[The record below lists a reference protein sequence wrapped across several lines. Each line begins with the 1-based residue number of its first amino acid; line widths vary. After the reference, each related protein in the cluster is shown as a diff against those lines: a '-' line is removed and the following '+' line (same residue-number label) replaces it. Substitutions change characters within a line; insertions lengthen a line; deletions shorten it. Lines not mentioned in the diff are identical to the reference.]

1 MKNSRY
7 FISKLSNISNS
18 VVKPIKAFTALVLVS
33 FALIIGSAAN
43 ANQQIVYISEDPVA
57 AYGDGNELTISYD
70 ASNANTVGLGL
81 RVHYDSS
88 KITITE
94 FYDFFTQDSI
104 SPPSLDPISDDNN
117 YDDNV
122 ETDVYFTANWASLF
136 AGWPGTVPANL
147 VSIIY
152 TVQTPNTTVLEND
165 QTPINF
171 SYTSNASGY
180 QFVAQNYILPIT
192 NDSDGDGCPDTE
204 DLFPYDASECYDN
217 DGDGIGDNADPNDD
231 NDPLNDDEDAFPFD
245 PTEWE
250 DTDLDGIGNNADD
263 DDDNDGV
270 PDAEDRDPKDPTIGR
285 HTQTISVTGEPIAVI
300 GSSTLVDIAYS
311 TSDDNNQLP
320 GLGFRIHY
328 NSQYLSF
335 NQNIINIDDDIVVNE
350 GPFEDDQDYDNN
362 PATDKFLTLAWASV
376 NGNWPQTELPA
387 TLLSVKFNVLEITEA
402 DMLTSTTVSFS
413 GISVSAGYD
422 FEAINYDM
430 DVLAATWD
438 FDGNGQVDAL
448 TDGLILLRY
457 TFGLSGETL
466 TKGAISPES
475 PLSAS
480 QVEAEVIKA
489 LIIADI
495 DKDGQV
501 DALTDGLIL
510 LRYLFGLTGDA
521 LIAGVISYG
530 AERTTSDDIEAYI
543 TKFIPQ

>member
-1 MKNSRY
+1 MKNINSL
-7 FISKLSNISNS
+7 ISKFTN
-18 VVKPIKAFTALVLVS
+18 KAIRSFKATLALMLVS
-33 FALIIGSAAN
+33 LSLIIGSAAN
-43 ANQQIVYISEDPVA
+43 ANEQIVYVSGEPVA
-57 AYGDGNELTISYD
+57 AYGDGNQLTIAY
-70 ASNANTVGLGL
+70 NATNPNTVGLGL

-94 FYDFFTQDSI
+94 FFDFFNQDSI
-104 SPPSLDPISDDNN
+104 SEPDLDPISDINDYDNN
-117 YDDNV
+117 D
-122 ETDVYFTANWASLF
+122 ETDAYFVANWASLF
-136 AGWPGTVPANL
+136 AGWPGVVPATL
-147 VSIIY
+147 VSFKY
-152 TVQTPNTTVLEND
+152 TVQTPNTAVLEND

-171 SYTSNASGY
+171 TKTSNASGY
-180 QFVAQNYILPIT
+180 QFVAQDYILPIT
-192 NDSDGDGCPDTE
+192 NDSDGDGCPDSE
-204 DLFPYDASECYDN
+204 DIFPYDPTECYDN

-231 NDPLNDDEDAFPFD
+231 NDPRNDDEDAFPFD

-285 HTQTISVTGEPIAVI
+285 HTQTISVVDEPIAVI
-300 GSSTLVDIAYS
+300 GTTTLVDIAYS
-311 TSDDNNQLP
+311 TSDNNNMLP

-328 NSQYLSF
+328 NSAFLSF
-335 NQNIINIDDDIVVNE
+335 NQNIINIDNDIVVNE

-362 PATDKFLTLAWASV
+362 SATDKYLTLAWASV
-376 NGNWPQTELPA
+376 NGNWPEVDLPA
-387 TLLSVKFNVLEITEA
+387 TLLSVKFSVLEIAETDTLE
-402 DMLTSTTVSFS
+402 STRISFS
-413 GISVSAGYD
+413 AISVSSGYD

-457 TFGLSGETL
+457 TFGLTGETM
-466 TKGAISPES
+466 TKGAVAPDS
-475 PLSAS
+475 PLTAS
-480 QVEAEVIKA
+480 QVEEEVIKA

-510 LRYLFGLTGDA
+510 LRYLFGLTGDP
-521 LIAGVISYG
+521 LVAGVISYG
-530 AERTTSDDIEAYI
+530 AERSSAQEIEDYI
-543 TKFIPQ
+543 IKFIPQ

>member
-1 MKNSRY
+1 MKKNLHY
-7 FISKLSNISNS
+7 FISKLSNS
-18 VVKPIKAFTALVLVS
+18 VVKSIKAFTALI
-33 FALIIGSAAN
+33 LISLSLTVGSVVN
-43 ANQQIVYISEDPVA
+43 ANEQIVYVSGEPAA

-70 ASNANTVGLGL
+70 ATNPNTVGLGL

-94 FYDFFTQDSI
+94 FIDFFTQDSI
-104 SPPSLDPISDDNN
+104 SGPSLDPIADNVDYDNN
-117 YDDNV
+117 D
-122 ETDVYFTANWASLF
+122 ETDAYFVANWASLF
-136 AGWPGTVPANL
+136 AGWPGSVPANL
-147 VSIIY
+147 VTIKF
-152 TVQTPNTTVLEND
+152 TVQTPNSTVLEND

-180 QFVAQNYILPIT
+180 QFVAQNYVLPIT

-270 PDAEDRDPKDPTIGR
+270 PDVEDRDPKDPTIGR

-300 GSSTLVDIAYS
+300 GSTTLVDIAYT
-311 TSDDNNQLP
+311 TSDGNNQLP

-350 GPFEDDQDYDNN
+350 GPFDDDQDYDNN
-362 PATDKFLTLAWASV
+362 TATDKFLTLAWASV
-376 NGNWPQTELPA
+376 NGNWPQIELPA
-387 TLLSVKFNVLEITEA
+387 TLLSVKFNVLEVTES
-402 DMLTSTTVSFS
+402 DTLTSTRVGFS
-413 GISVSAGYD
+413 GISVSSGYD

-438 FDGNGQVDAL
+438 FDNNGQVDAL
-448 TDGLILLRY
+448 TDGLVLLRY
-457 TFGLSGETL
+457 TFGLRGETL
-466 TKGAISPES
+466 SKGAIAADSS
-475 PLSAS
+475 FTSS
-480 QVEAEVIKA
+480 QIEEEVIKA

-495 DKDGQV
+495 DKNGEV
-501 DALTDGLIL
+501 DALTDGLVL
-510 LRYLFGLTGDA
+510 LRYLFGLRGDA

-530 AERTTSDDIEAYI
+530 AERTTVQDIESYI
-543 TKFIPQ
+543 IKFLP

>member
-1 MKNSRY
+1 MKNLHY
-7 FISKLSNISNS
+7 FISKLSNS
-18 VVKPIKAFTALVLVS
+18 VVKSINAFTALI
-33 FALIIGSAAN
+33 LISLSLTVGSVAN
-43 ANQQIVYISEDPVA
+43 ANEQILYVSGEPVA

-70 ASNANTVGLGL
+70 ATNPNTVGLGL

-94 FYDFFTQDSI
+94 FNDFFTQDSI
-104 SPPSLDPISDDNN
+104 SGPSLDPIADNFDYDNN
-117 YDDNV
+117 D
-122 ETDVYFTANWASLF
+122 ETDAYFVANWASLF
-136 AGWPGTVPANL
+136 AGWPGSVPANL
-147 VSIIY
+147 VTIKF
-152 TVQTPNTTVLEND
+152 TVQTPNSTVLEND

-171 SYTSNASGY
+171 SYTSKASGY
-180 QFVAQNYILPIT
+180 QFVAQNYVLPIT

-270 PDAEDRDPKDPTIGR
+270 PDVEDRDPKDPTIGR

-300 GSSTLVDIAYS
+300 GSTTLVDIAYS
-311 TSDDNNQLP
+311 TSDGNNQLP

-350 GPFEDDQDYDNN
+350 GPFDDDQDYDNN
-362 PATDKFLTLAWASV
+362 TATDKFLTLAWASV
-376 NGNWPQTELPA
+376 NGNWPQIELPA
-387 TLLSVKFNVLEITEA
+387 TLLSVKFNVLEVTESDTLA
-402 DMLTSTTVSFS
+402 STRVSFS
-413 GISVSAGYD
+413 GISVSSGYD

-438 FDGNGQVDAL
+438 FDNNGQVDAL
-448 TDGLILLRY
+448 TDGLVLLRY
-457 TFGLSGETL
+457 TFGLRGETL
-466 TKGAISPES
+466 SKGAIAADSS
-475 PLSAS
+475 FTSS
-480 QVEAEVIKA
+480 QIEEEVIKA

-495 DKDGQV
+495 DKNGEV
-501 DALTDGLIL
+501 DALTDGLVL
-510 LRYLFGLTGDA
+510 LRYLFGLRGDA

-530 AERTTSDDIEAYI
+530 AERTTVQDIESYI
-543 TKFIPQ
+543 IKFLP

>member
-1 MKNSRY
+1 
-7 FISKLSNISNS
+7 
-18 VVKPIKAFTALVLVS
+18 
-33 FALIIGSAAN
+33 
-43 ANQQIVYISEDPVA
+43 EPVA
-57 AYGDGNELTISYD
+57 AYGDGNQLTIAYD
-70 ASNANTVGLGL
+70 ATNPNTVGLGL

-94 FYDFFTQDSI
+94 FFDFFNQDSI
-104 SPPSLDPISDDNN
+104 SSPDLDPISDINDEDNN
-117 YDDNV
+117 D
-122 ETDVYFTANWASLF
+122 ETDVYFIANWASLF
-136 AGWPGTVPANL
+136 AGWPGVLPATL
-147 VSIIY
+147 VSIKY
-152 TVQTPNTTVLEND
+152 TVQTPNTAVLEND

-171 SYTSNASGY
+171 TTTSNAAGY
-180 QFVAQNYILPIT
+180 QFIAQNYVLDIT
-192 NDSDGDGCPDTE
+192 NDSDGDGCPDSE

-231 NDPLNDDEDAFPFD
+231 NDPRNDDEDAFPFD

-270 PDAEDRDPKDPTIGR
+270 PDAEDRDPTDPTIGR
-285 HTQTISVTGEPIAVI
+285 HTQTISVVDEPIAVI
-300 GSSTLVDIAYS
+300 GSTTMVDIAYS
-311 TSDDNNQLP
+311 TSDNNNMLP

-328 NSQYLSF
+328 NSAFLSF
-335 NQNIINIDDDIVVNE
+335 NQNIINIDNDIVVNE

-362 PATDKFLTLAWASV
+362 SATDKYLTLAWASV
-376 NGNWPQTELPA
+376 NGNWPEVDLPA
-387 TLLSVKFNVLEITEA
+387 TLLTVKFNVIEIAET
-402 DMLTSTTVSFS
+402 DTLGSTRISFS
-413 GISVSAGYD
+413 PISVSSGYD

-457 TFGLSGETL
+457 TFGLTGETM
-466 TKGAISPES
+466 TTGAVAPDSPFS
-475 PLSAS
+475 SS
-480 QVEAEVIKA
+480 QVEDEVIKA

-510 LRYLFGLTGDA
+510 LRYLFGLTGDP
-521 LIAGVISYG
+521 LVAGVISYG
-530 AERTTSDDIEAYI
+530 AERSSAQEIEDYI

>member
-1 MKNSRY
+1 MKNINSL
-7 FISKLSNISNS
+7 ISKFTN
-18 VVKPIKAFTALVLVS
+18 KAIRSFKATLALMLVS
-33 FALIIGSAAN
+33 LSLIIASAAN
-43 ANQQIVYISEDPVA
+43 ANEQIVYVSGEPVA
-57 AYGDGNELTISYD
+57 AYGDGNQLTIAYD
-70 ASNANTVGLGL
+70 ATNPSTTGLGL

-94 FYDFFTQDSI
+94 FFDFLNQDSI
-104 SPPSLDPISDDNN
+104 SSPDLDPISDINDEDNN
-117 YDDNV
+117 D
-122 ETDVYFTANWASLF
+122 ETDAYFIANWASLF
-136 AGWPGTVPANL
+136 AAWPGEVPATL
-147 VSIIY
+147 VSIKY
-152 TVQTPNTTVLEND
+152 TVQTPNTAVLEND

-171 SYTSNASGY
+171 TTTSNAAGY
-180 QFVAQNYILPIT
+180 QFIAQNYVLDIT
-192 NDSDGDGCPDTE
+192 NDSDGDGCPDSE
-204 DLFPYDASECYDN
+204 DLFPYDPTECYDN

-231 NDPLNDDEDAFPFD
+231 NDPRNDDEDAFPFD

-270 PDAEDRDPKDPTIGR
+270 PDAEDRDPTDPTIGR
-285 HTQTISVTGEPIAVI
+285 HTQTISVVDEPIAVI
-300 GSSTLVDIAYS
+300 GSTTLVDIAYS
-311 TSDDNNQLP
+311 TSDNNNMLP

-328 NSQYLSF
+328 NSAFLSF
-335 NQNIINIDDDIVVNE
+335 NQNIINIDNDIVVNE

-362 PATDKFLTLAWASV
+362 SATDKYLTLAWASV
-376 NGNWPQTELPA
+376 NGNWPEVDLPA
-387 TLLSVKFNVLEITEA
+387 TLLSVKFNVLEIAETDTLE
-402 DMLTSTTVSFS
+402 STRISFS
-413 GISVSAGYD
+413 AISVSSGYD

-457 TFGLSGETL
+457 TFGLTGETM
-466 TKGAISPES
+466 TKGAVAPDSPFS
-475 PLSAS
+475 SS
-480 QVEAEVIKA
+480 QVQDEVIKA

-510 LRYLFGLTGDA
+510 LRYLFGLTGDP

-530 AERTTSDDIEAYI
+530 AERSSAQEIEDYI

>member
-1 MKNSRY
+1 MKNINSL
-7 FISKLSNISNS
+7 ISKFTN
-18 VVKPIKAFTALVLVS
+18 KAIRSFKATLALMLVS
-33 FALIIGSAAN
+33 LSLIIASTAN
-43 ANQQIVYISEDPVA
+43 ANEQIVYVSGEPVA
-57 AYGDGNELTISYD
+57 AYGAGNQLTIAYD
-70 ASNANTVGLGL
+70 ATNSSTTGLGL

-94 FYDFFTQDSI
+94 FFDFFNQDSI
-104 SPPSLDPISDDNN
+104 SSPDLDPISDINDYDNN
-117 YDDNV
+117 D
-122 ETDVYFTANWASLF
+122 ETDAFFIANWASLF
-136 AGWPGTVPANL
+136 AGWPGVLPATL
-147 VSIIY
+147 VSIKY
-152 TVQTPNTTVLEND
+152 TVQTPNTAVLEND

-171 SYTSNASGY
+171 TTTSNAAGY
-180 QFVAQNYILPIT
+180 QFIAQNYVLDIT
-192 NDSDGDGCPDTE
+192 NDSDGDGCPDSE
-204 DLFPYDASECYDN
+204 DLFPYDPTECYDN

-231 NDPLNDDEDAFPFD
+231 NDPRNDDEDAFPFD

-270 PDAEDRDPKDPTIGR
+270 PDAEDRDPTDPTIGR
-285 HTQTISVTGEPIAVI
+285 HTQTISVVDEPIAVI
-300 GSSTLVDIAYS
+300 GSTTLVDIAYS
-311 TSDDNNQLP
+311 TSDNNNMLP

-328 NSQYLSF
+328 NSAFLSF
-335 NQNIINIDDDIVVNE
+335 NQNIINIDNDIVVNE

-362 PATDKFLTLAWASV
+362 SATDKYLTLAWASV
-376 NGNWPQTELPA
+376 NGNWPEVDLPA
-387 TLLSVKFNVLEITEA
+387 TLLSVKFNVLEIAET
-402 DMLTSTTVSFS
+402 DTLGSTRISFS
-413 GISVSAGYD
+413 GISVSSGYD

-457 TFGLSGETL
+457 TFGLTGETM
-466 TKGAISPES
+466 TAGAVAPDSPFS
-475 PLSAS
+475 SS
-480 QVEAEVIKA
+480 QVQDEVIKA

-510 LRYLFGLTGDA
+510 LRYLFGLTGDP
-521 LIAGVISYG
+521 LVAGVISYG
-530 AERTTSDDIEAYI
+530 AERSSAQEIEDYI

>member
-1 MKNSRY
+1 MKNLHY
-7 FISKLSNISNS
+7 FISKLSNS
-18 VVKPIKAFTALVLVS
+18 VVKSIKAFTALI
-33 FALIIGSAAN
+33 LISLSLTVGSVAN
-43 ANQQIVYISEDPVA
+43 ANEQIVYVSGEPAA

-70 ASNANTVGLGL
+70 ATNPNTVGLGL

-94 FYDFFTQDSI
+94 FNDFFTQDSI
-104 SPPSLDPISDDNN
+104 SGPSLDPIADNDDYDNN
-117 YDDNV
+117 D
-122 ETDVYFTANWASLF
+122 ETDAYFVANWASLF

-147 VSIIY
+147 VTIKF

-192 NDSDGDGCPDTE
+192 NDSDGDGCPDSE

-270 PDAEDRDPKDPTIGR
+270 PDVEDRDPKDPTIGR

-300 GSSTLVDIAYS
+300 GSTTLVDIAYS
-311 TSDDNNQLP
+311 TSDGNNQLP

-362 PATDKFLTLAWASV
+362 PDTDTFLTLAWASV
-376 NGNWPQTELPA
+376 NGNWPQIELPA
-387 TLLSVKFNVLEITEA
+387 TLLSVKFNVLEVTESDTLA
-402 DMLTSTTVSFS
+402 STKVSFS
-413 GISVSAGYD
+413 GISVSSGYD

-438 FDGNGQVDAL
+438 FDNNGQVDAL
-448 TDGLILLRY
+448 TDGLVLLRY
-457 TFGLSGETL
+457 TFGLRGETL
-466 TKGAISPES
+466 SKGAIAADSPFS
-475 PLSAS
+475 SS
-480 QVEAEVIKA
+480 QIQEEVIKA

-495 DKDGQV
+495 DKNGEV
-501 DALTDGLIL
+501 DALTDGLVL
-510 LRYLFGLTGDA
+510 LRYLFGLRGDA

-530 AERTTSDDIEAYI
+530 AERTTAQDIEPYI
-543 TKFIPQ
+543 TKFLP

>member
-1 MKNSRY
+1 MINLHSLK
-7 FISKLSNISNS
+7 SKITVS
-18 VVKPIKAFTALVLVS
+18 VLKPFKAITAVALVGFS
-33 FALIIGSAAN
+33 LIIGSTAN
-43 ANQQIVYISEDPVA
+43 ANEQIVYVSGEPVA

-70 ASNANTVGLGL
+70 ATNPNTVGLGL

-94 FYDFFTQDSI
+94 FFNFFSKDSI
-104 SPPSLDPISDDNN
+104 SSPSLNPISDINN
-117 YDDNV
+117 YDNDA

-136 AGWPGTVPANL
+136 AAWPGDVPVDL
-147 VSIIY
+147 VSIRY
-152 TVQTPNTTVLEND
+152 TVETPDSATELEND

-171 SYTSNASGY
+171 SKTSNASGY
-180 QFVAQNYILPIT
+180 QFVAQNYVLPIT
-192 NDSDGDGCPDTE
+192 NDSDGDGCPDSE
-204 DLFPYDASECYDN
+204 DMFPYDASECYDN

-270 PDAEDRDPKDPTIGR
+270 PDVEDRDPKDPTIGR
-285 HTQTISVTGEPIAVI
+285 HTQTIFVVDEPIAVI
-300 GSSTLVDIAYS
+300 GTTTLVDIAYS
-311 TSDDNNQLP
+311 TSDNNNTLP

-328 NSQYLSF
+328 NSDFLSF
-335 NQNIINIDDDIVVNE
+335 NQNIINVDDDIVVNE

-376 NGNWPQTELPA
+376 YGNWPQIELPA
-387 TLLSVKFNVLEITEA
+387 KLLTVKFNVLDIAEA
-402 DMLTSTTVSFS
+402 DMLASTTISFS
-413 GISVSAGYD
+413 KISVSSGYD

-475 PLSAS
+475 PFSAS

-530 AERTTSDDIEAYI
+530 AERTLSDDIEAYI